1 MMDEV
6 SGDSM
11 KSRAI
16 SRIKSLMM
24 MMKMFLETSVE
35 YRHVT
40 RLIARED
47 FIKFSSRERS
57 RTCINGDYS
66 PGDTMIPQASNFE
79 HLSNITDVSRA

>member
-1 MMDEV
+1 M
-6 SGDSM
+6 
-11 KSRAI
+11 I
-16 SRIKSLMM
+16 MM
-24 MMKMFLETSVE
+24 MMMMMMTDMVVETSVQ
-35 YRHVT
+35 YGHLT